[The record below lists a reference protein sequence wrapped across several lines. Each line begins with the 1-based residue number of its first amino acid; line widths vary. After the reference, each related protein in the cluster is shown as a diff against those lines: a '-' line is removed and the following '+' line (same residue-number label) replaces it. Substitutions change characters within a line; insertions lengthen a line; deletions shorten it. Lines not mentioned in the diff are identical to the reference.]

1 MSKAVIY
8 ARVSSMGD
16 RQSTARQV
24 EELRSFAR
32 KEELDIVQVFE
43 EHASGAKEDRVQLA
57 TCIDFCKSGNAEV
70 LLVSEISR
78 LGRSVKIVINTL
90 DELTKAGVAVYV
102 KDFNLWTLMPDGTEN
117 PIAKMMLTVFAL
129 GAEMERTNIHNRLE
143 SGRRLAYERNPEKF
157 GRPKGKK
164 KHQNEI
170 LAKYPE
176 VVKKLRKGLSI
187 AETAIL
193 CNVSPTTVQKVKHL
207 LSQKG

>member
-1 MSKAVIY
+1 MREAVIY
-8 ARVSSMGD
+8 ARVSSIGD
-16 RQSTARQV
+16 RQSTVRQI
-24 EELRSFAR
+24 EDLRSYAE
-32 KEELDIVQVFE
+32 KEGLNIVHVFE
-43 EHASGAKEDRVQLA
+43 EHASGAKEDRAQLA
-57 TCIDFCKSGNAEV
+57 ECIAFCKAGNAEV

-102 KDFNLWTLMPDGTEN
+102 QDFNLWTLMPDGTEN

-164 KHQNEI
+164 KHEDEI

-187 AETAIL
+187 AETAKL
-193 CNVSPTTVQKVKHL
+193 CDVSPTTVQKVKHFL
-207 LSQKG
+207 ALKR